1 MMEIEVP
8 QGLYTTIMGNNPSK
22 FKGDNLPVENV
33 SWYDAI
39 IFCNSLSKKYNYKP
53 VYNMSITGKGVVVT
67 RDFSADGF
75 RLPTD
80 EEWEFAARGGESY
93 KYAGSNNID
102 EVAWYHLNSGG
113 HTHWVGQKK
122 PNGYGL
128 YDMSGNVHEWCD
140 CSNLSDYFRNLRGG
154 SWRFNEDSCKINNYT
169 FALPEWN
176 GFNATNDYGIF
187 GFRVVQNIK

>member
-8 QGLYTTIMGNNPSK
+8 QALYNAIMGNNPSK

-39 IFCNSLSKKYNYKP
+39 MFCNELSKEYNYKP
-53 VYNMSITGKGVVVT
+53 VYNLSITGKGVFVT
-67 RDFSADGF
+67 RDPSANGF
-75 RLPTD
+75 RLPTE

-93 KYAGSNNID
+93 KYAGSDNID
-102 EVAWYHLNSGG
+102 EVAWHHFNSGG

-128 YDMSGNVHEWCD
+128 YDMSGNVEEWCE
-140 CSNLSDYFRNLRGG
+140 CLTSDFFRYLRGG
-154 SWRFNEDSCKINNYT
+154 DWRFDEKSCRISDRT
-169 FALPEWN
+169 TALPEWT
-176 GFNATNDYGIF
+176 GFDATNDYGIF
-187 GFRVVQNIK
+187 GFRVVMEIK